1 MAMKESETFMEQVA
15 GITECPICSDKLINN
30 RLLPCGHTFCL
41 KCLEQYK
48 KQNNQKGKSLPCPM
62 CRKEFAIPK
71 GGCSALAKNF
81 ALEQLTGVQKSAK
94 DSELAQCDVCDND
107 RRMVAVLFCLQC
119 EQNMCVD
126 CERTHKKMKSTSTHH
141 VLPVSKKDQ
150 LRHLVDKRVC
160 CREHDDQRLELVC
173 TNCKEAICWK
183 CKSLTHHAHNCVEIN
198 EVADQCVE
206 QLKLNF
212 EEAENRIL
220 MLSKISAN
228 IKDKIKQQQDIY
240 EREKSKIAKIS
251 ADMIRTI
258 VANEDKLVK
267 ELELFS
273 MRTSRALKPQE
284 ERLDKQL
291 EDLRQ
296 HKTYVKQIVDCGQ
309 PWEIYRCTSDLHNR
323 TVELLKLDIVD
334 IDDISFPNLSDLQI
348 REHLISNK
356 PEVRGKHNLFVN

>member
-1 MAMKESETFMEQVA
+1 MKESETFMDQVA
-15 GITECPICSDKLINN
+15 GITECPICSDKLTNN

-41 KCLEQYK
+41 KCLELYK
-48 KQNNQKGKSLPCPM
+48 KQNNQKGKSLPCPI
-62 CRKEFAIPK
+62 CRKEFVIPK

-94 DSELAQCDVCDND
+94 DSDLAQCDVCDND
-107 RRMVAVLFCLQC
+107 RKMAAILFCIQC
-119 EQNMCVD
+119 EQNLCVD

-150 LRHLVDKRVC
+150 LRNLVDKNLC
-160 CREHDDQRLELVC
+160 CKEHTDQRLELVC
-173 TNCKEAICWK
+173 SDCNEAICWK

-198 EVADQCVE
+198 EAADQCVE

-212 EEAENRIL
+212 EEAENRIF

-240 EREKSKIAKIS
+240 EREKSSIAKVS
-251 ADMIRTI
+251 ADLIRTI
-258 VANEDKLVK
+258 VANEEKLVK
-267 ELELFS
+267 EVELTS
-273 MRTSRALKPQE
+273 IRNSRALKPQQ
-284 ERLDKQL
+284 ERVDKQL

-296 HKTYVKQIVDCGQ
+296 HKASVKQVLDCGQ
-309 PWEIYRCTSDLHNR
+309 PWEIYRCSTDLHNR

-334 IDDISFPNLSDLQI
+334 IDDISFPNLSDFQI
-348 REHLISNK
+348 REHLIGN
-356 PEVRGKHNLFVN
+356 EVAVQGNRTFLIV